1 LSLSQFVTSYWFNIT
16 SMNTLFWLIFAPDV
30 FAFSWDDIKSEGE
43 PINFTQATAAHYWG
57 YTGESSFGGF
67 AITYIIDFLIA
78 MPMRITWVA
87 FGLVATFYTLIA
99 TVTSYPQQLIMMF
112 LTPWDENL
120 GEDLFMWY
128 FDAIELG
135 LYDPMDPPTMPLDYA
150 PAR

>member
-1 LSLSQFVTSYWFNIT
+1 
-16 SMNTLFWLIFAPDV
+16 
-30 FAFSWDDIKSEGE
+30 
-43 PINFTQATAAHYWG
+43 
-57 YTGESSFGGF
+57 
-67 AITYIIDFLIA
+67 